1 MQLRIKNTNFEM
13 TGEVREYL
21 NKKLEQFEHFLDSK
35 GSNVAW
41 DVELER
47 IVKSQQTG
55 KIFRAEFNLTVGG
68 ELLRAEAAAESMMAA
83 IDEAKDELKREY
95 TKSNALHRRMA
106 RRGGRMVK
114 DFIRG
119 NWRGP

>member
-1 MQLRIKNTNFEM
+1 MQLRIKYTNFEG
-13 TGEVREYL
+13 TGEVRDYL

-35 GSNVAW
+35 DDSVSW

-47 IVKSQQTG
+47 IAKGQQTG
-55 KIFRAEFNLTVGG
+55 KIFRAEFNLTVSGQM
-68 ELLRAEAAAESMMAA
+68 LRAEATGESMLAA

-114 DFIRG
+114 DFLRG
-119 NWRGP
+119 WGR

>member
-13 TGEVREYL
+13 TGEVRDYL
-21 NKKLEQFEHFLDSK
+21 NKKLEQFEHFLE
-35 GSNVAW
+35 SNISNILW

-47 IVKSQQTG
+47 IVKGQQTG
-55 KIFRAEFNLTVGG
+55 KIFRAEFNLTVNGH
-68 ELLRAEAAAESMMAA
+68 LLRAEATAESMLAA

-95 TKSNALHRRMA
+95 IKSNALHRRMA

-114 DFIRG
+114 DFMRG
-119 NWRGP
+119 YWGGS